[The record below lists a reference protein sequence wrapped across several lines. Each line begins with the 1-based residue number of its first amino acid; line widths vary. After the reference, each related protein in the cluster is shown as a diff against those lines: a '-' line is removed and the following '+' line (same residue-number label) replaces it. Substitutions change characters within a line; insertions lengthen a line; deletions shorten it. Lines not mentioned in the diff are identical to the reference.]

1 MDHPAKMTTR
11 WRCGVV
17 GLLCALA
24 LPVAAQPTPQQRYEE
39 WASPAFPVGEYA
51 DRRTRLSIELVA
63 DGGGIFL
70 TPAASGVSEGFTF
83 RQLDTFWYLS
93 GLEVP
98 DAVLA
103 IDAER
108 RTVTMYAP
116 ERDARFEN
124 ASRVNDF
131 PGRPLQA
138 DPSLGAR
145 AGLSDIR
152 PIGRLAADIG
162 EWVAAGRTLRVDPGG
177 PGAITRRAQ
186 SPVQNVTPLEH
197 FAAWLSEAHPGARV
211 EPAYAAVAR
220 TRMIKSA
227 LEIDAMRRAA
237 RLSVDGIAHAAGF
250 VTDGVD
256 ERGLE
261 AEFEAFCKRGGAARL
276 PFASIIKSGPNSL
289 WPWRILATH
298 NDRRNR
304 MMRNGELVIFDVGCE
319 LNGYVSDTGRTFP
332 VSGTFTDEQ
341 RAILAMEIRVSDAL
355 IAALRPGVTLLEAQ
369 KAGVAAIPEA
379 ARHYMQAG
387 SFFGHHLG
395 LSSGDPSLQDVPL
408 APGMVITVEP
418 WYYNHH
424 RDIAVFTE
432 DVILITPDG
441 RENLTGHVA
450 RSPEGLEALMRRG
463 RAAGERKR

>member
-1 MDHPAKMTTR
+1 MT
-11 WRCGVV
+11 
-17 GLLCALA
+17 
-24 LPVAAQPTPQQRYEE
+24 
-39 WASPAFPVGEYA
+39 
-51 DRRTRLSIELVA
+51 A

-93 GLEVP
+93 GLELP

-103 IDAER
+103 VDSER
-108 RTVTMYAP
+108 GQTTVYAP

-124 ASRVNDF
+124 PLRTNDF

-145 AGLSDIR
+145 AGLSDVR
-152 PIGRLAADIG
+152 PIGQLRVDIG
-162 EWVAAGRTLRVDPGG
+162 AWIKAGRRLRVDPGG
-177 PGAITRRAQ
+177 PGPIARRAP
-186 SPVQNVTPLEH
+186 SPVQNATPLQH
-197 FAAWLSEAHPGARV
+197 FVAWLSDTYPSARL
-211 EPAYAAVAR
+211 ETAYAAVAH
-220 TRMIKSA
+220 TRMVKSVR
-227 LEIDAMRRAA
+227 EIDAMRRTA
-237 RLSVDGIAHAAGF
+237 RLSVDGIAHAATF
-250 VTDGVD
+250 VKDGID

-261 AEFEAFCKRGGAARL
+261 AEFEAYCKRGGAARL

-304 MMRNGELVIFDVGCE
+304 AMHDGDLVIFDVGCE

-332 VSGTFTDEQ
+332 VSGVFTGEQ
-341 RAILAMEIRVSDAL
+341 RAILSMEVRVSDAL
-355 IAALRPGVTLLEAQ
+355 IAALQPGVTLLEAQ

-379 ARHYMQAG
+379 ARQYMQAG

-424 RDIAVFTE
+424 QDIAVFTE

-441 RENLTGHVA
+441 RENLTGHIA